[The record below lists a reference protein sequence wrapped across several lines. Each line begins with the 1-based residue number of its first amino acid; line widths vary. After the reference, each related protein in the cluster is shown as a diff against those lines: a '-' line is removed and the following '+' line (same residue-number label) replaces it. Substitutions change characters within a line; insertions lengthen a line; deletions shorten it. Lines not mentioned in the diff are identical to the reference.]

1 MFISDKDDPE
11 AMQELKEEFRAE
23 ELGRKMPP
31 RRWPRREE
39 PTPPAPVPSREVYA
53 EEPDC

>member
-31 RRWPRREE
+31 RRWPRRED
-39 PTPPAPVPSREVYA
+39 PAPPPPREVYA